1 MWVTWAILVVLTAW
15 TWWDAVGYRRTRLWL
30 PIVYAVLAMFA
41 FLTWAAQDGGVPI
54 FLSPITA
61 WEVGQLV
68 ARGRVNLALP
78 PLAWFQ
84 AFKEAGFG
92 LAELTAEI
100 LIDSSFLP
108 GPPLRDPADR
118 IIAATARA
126 RGYRVMTRDRPILE
140 LAAAGHINAI
150 AC

>member
-1 MWVTWAILVVLTAW
+1 LKDRPILLDTCAALW
-15 TWWDAVGYRRTRLWL
+15 IADEGRLRPEAEAEL
-30 PIVYAVLAMFA
+30 Q
-41 FLTWAAQDGGVPI
+41 AAQDGGVPI
-54 FLSPITA
+54 FLSAITA

-68 ARGRVNLALP
+68 ARGRVALALP

-92 LAELTAEI
+92 LVELTAEI